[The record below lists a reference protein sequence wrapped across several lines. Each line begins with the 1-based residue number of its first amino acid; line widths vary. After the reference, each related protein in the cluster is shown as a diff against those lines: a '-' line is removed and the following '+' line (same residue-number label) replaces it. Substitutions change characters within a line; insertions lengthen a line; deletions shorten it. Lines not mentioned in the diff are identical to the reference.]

1 MQASNKGAYIGT
13 ERSTSD
19 SGRGFRAWWS
29 PVESNC
35 PESDSSKNSSFKMG
49 VPAQRHHSVKW
60 LDFSFQDQD
69 SSSTQSTGQSYSGTA
84 DVGENALDCQRMC
97 FTQSGNNVDHKKRDD
112 VENQFTSSMGTQNCI
127 LPHLQADYDQSFAQV
142 AVPFTD
148 QYFNTVLSAYG
159 PQAVVMGVMPGRL
172 PLPLNFS
179 TNEPVYVN
187 AKQYHGIL
195 RRRQQRARLEA
206 QNKLAKDRKPYLHES
221 RHLHA
226 LKRARGSGGRFLNTK
241 KLQELKPAP
250 AAEGQNIRGSTSLHL
265 VAGNLSESEVRRHE
279 TYSYRDGNS
288 TTSGSDVTSA
298 STGDYI
304 YRPPDFSF
312 PSYSP
317 CMGGAMQGGARGAGN
332 YI

>member
-13 ERSTSD
+13 VRSTSD
-19 SGRGFRAWWS
+19 SGRGFRAWWP

-35 PESDSSKNSSFKMG
+35 QESDSSKNSSFKMG
-49 VPAQRHHSVKW
+49 VPAQRHHNVKW

-84 DVGENALDCQRMC
+84 DIGENAPDGQRMC
-97 FTQSGNNVDHKKRDD
+97 FTQSEFFPFAISRGNSETDTYGSEPTLK
-112 VENQFTSSMGTQNCI
+112 QY
-127 LPHLQADYDQSFAQV
+127 PAQV

-148 QYFNTVLSAYG
+148 QYFNTALSAYG

-172 PLPLNFS
+172 PLPLDFS

-250 AAEGQNIRGSTSLHL
+250 AAEGQNIRGSTSFHL
-265 VAGNLSESEVRRHE
+265 AAGNSSESEVRRHE

-288 TTSGSDVTSA
+288 TSGSDVTSA

-304 YRPPDFSF
+304 YHPPDFSF